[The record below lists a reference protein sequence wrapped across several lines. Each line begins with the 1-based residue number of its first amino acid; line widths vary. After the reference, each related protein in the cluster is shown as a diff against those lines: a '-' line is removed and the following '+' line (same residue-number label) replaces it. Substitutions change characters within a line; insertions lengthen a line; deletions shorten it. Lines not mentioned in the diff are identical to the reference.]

1 VYRVVKRIIDILIA
15 VVTLLLLSPLL
26 IPIAIILR
34 LTGEGEI
41 FFRQKRIGYKNRE
54 FYVWKF
60 ATMLKNSPATGTI
73 TAKHDPRILPIGRF
87 LRDTKINELP
97 QLINVLTGD
106 MSIVGP
112 RPLTEEAYALYPD
125 ELKPLVYNAKAGVTG
140 IGSVVFR
147 NEEQILA
154 GSGKAVRDCYRED
167 IMPIKGALEVWYQQN
182 ISLLTDV
189 KIILLTAIA
198 ILKPDNKLHLKW
210 FKNLPSI
217 ATAA

>member
-1 VYRVVKRIIDILIA
+1 MYLAVKRIIDITIA
-15 VVTLLLLSPLL
+15 GVALLMLSPLL
-26 IPIAIILR
+26 VPIAVILR
-34 LTGEGEI
+34 FTGEGEI

-60 ATMLKNSPATGTI
+60 ATMLKNSPSTGTI
-73 TAKHDPRILPIGRF
+73 TSKHDPRILPIGRF

-112 RPLTEEAYALYPD
+112 RPLTQEAFDLYPD
-125 ELKPLVYNAKAGVTG
+125 ELKPLVYNTKAGVTG

-154 GSGKAVRDCYRED
+154 NSGKAVRDCYRED

-182 ISLLTDV
+182 ISLLTDI
-189 KIILLTAIA
+189 KIIFLTAIA
-198 ILKPDNKLHLKW
+198 IVKPDNKLHLKW